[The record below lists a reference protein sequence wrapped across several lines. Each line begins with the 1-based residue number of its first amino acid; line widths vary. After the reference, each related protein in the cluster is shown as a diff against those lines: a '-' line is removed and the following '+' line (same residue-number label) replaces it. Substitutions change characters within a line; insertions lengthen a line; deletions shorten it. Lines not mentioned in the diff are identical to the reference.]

1 MAAAPP
7 LLDGAILNE
16 GREPSSMYRISK
28 DPDGVILICH
38 DCPHVEHID
47 AFDESV
53 GSRRT
58 QAARAMQAH
67 SRDEHRA
74 GSVLK
79 PVPKDDSLMAHPD

>member
-1 MAAAPP
+1 
-7 LLDGAILNE
+7 
-16 GREPSSMYRISK
+16 MYRIRK

-38 DCPHVEHID
+38 DCSHVEHID

-58 QAARAMQAH
+58 QAARAMQSH
-67 SRDEHRA
+67 SYHKHGA

-79 PVPKDDSLMAHPD
+79 PVPKDDALMAHRD